1 MKRKSIF
8 IPSLLTIPLLTISL
22 LPIATISCSDD
33 TSSARSELKKAFDSF
48 NLEPKSNVNT
58 SDISIETIKDEA
70 TLNQYFQ
77 LTGTMP
83 GFEYN
88 YQIQYLD
95 KTNNELLV
103 AYKISMIEKN
113 REVSKLIKL
122 NNFKPIEK

>member
-1 MKRKSIF
+1 MKKKSIF
-8 IPSLLTIPLLTISL
+8 IPSLLLTISF

-33 TSSARSELKKAFDSF
+33 TSSARSELKAAFDSF

-88 YQIQYLD
+88 YQTQHLD

-103 AYKISMIEKN
+103 AYKISMTEKN

-122 NNFKPIEK
+122 TNFKPIEK

>member
-1 MKRKSIF
+1 MKKKLSIF
-8 IPSLLTIPLLTISL
+8 ISSLLPISL
-22 LPIATISCSDD
+22 LPIATISCSEE
-33 TSSARSELKKAFDSF
+33 SSSIRSNLEAAFNSF

-77 LTGTMP
+77 LTGTMS
-83 GFEYN
+83 GFEYK
-88 YQIQYLD
+88 YQTQYLD

-103 AYKISMIEKN
+103 AYKISMTEKN

-122 NNFKPIEK
+122 TNFKPIEK

>member
-8 IPSLLTIPLLTISL
+8 IPSLLPIPLLTISL
-22 LPIATISCSDD
+22 LPITTISCSDD
-33 TSSARSELKKAFDSF
+33 TSSVRSELKAAFDSF
-48 NLEPKSNVNT
+48 NLEPRRTDIS
-58 SDISIETIKDEA
+58 ISIETIKDEA

-83 GFEYN
+83 GFEYK

-95 KTNNELLV
+95 KTNNQLLV

-122 NNFKPIEK
+122 TDFKPIEK

>member
-1 MKRKSIF
+1 MKKKLSIF
-8 IPSLLTIPLLTISL
+8 ISSLLPISL

-33 TSSARSELKKAFDSF
+33 TSSARSELKAAFDSF

-88 YQIQYLD
+88 YQTQHLD

-103 AYKISMIEKN
+103 AYKISMTEKN

-122 NNFKPIEK
+122 TNFKPIEK

>member
-8 IPSLLTIPLLTISL
+8 IPSLLPIPLLTISF

-48 NLEPKSNVNT
+48 NLEPRST
-58 SDISIETIKDEA
+58 DISISIEWIKGEA
-70 TLNQYFQ
+70 DLNQYFR

-83 GFEYN
+83 GFEYK
-88 YQIQYLD
+88 YQTQYLD
-95 KTNNELLV
+95 KTNNQLLV

-113 REVSKLIKL
+113 IEISKLIKL
-122 NNFKPIEK
+122 TNFTPIEK

>member
-1 MKRKSIF
+1 MKKKLSIF
-8 IPSLLTIPLLTISL
+8 ISSLLPISL

-33 TSSARSELKKAFDSF
+33 TSSARSELKAAFDSF
-48 NLEPKSNVNT
+48 NLEPKSNINT

-88 YQIQYLD
+88 YQTQYLD

-122 NNFKPIEK
+122 TNFKPIEK